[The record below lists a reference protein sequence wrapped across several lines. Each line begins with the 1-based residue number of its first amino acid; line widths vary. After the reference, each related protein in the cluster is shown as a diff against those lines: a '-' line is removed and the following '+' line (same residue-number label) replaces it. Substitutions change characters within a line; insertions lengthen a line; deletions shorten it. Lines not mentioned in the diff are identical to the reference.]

1 MSFTL
6 RPRFRWPMA
15 FGLSVHGSVRG
26 SRPASAR
33 RSRVKPTLLQ
43 HLRCPECRRSLTLR
57 DARVEAFA
65 HGSEIVDGTLVCP
78 QCNSRFAVSDGIPRL
93 HVTASSDETRPRT
106 AASFGYLWA
115 KSVPGQEMYESKAYH
130 YAKMEHSLALPA
142 PNGLVLDAGCG
153 DGIDLTN
160 QARRTGVEVI
170 GVELSDGGCRTS
182 YERARAVPRAHVVQ
196 ADLCRLPFADATFD
210 LAYSY
215 GVLHHIGVPARGLS
229 EVARVAKPGA
239 RIAAYLYEDFS
250 ERSRLLRWSLSAANT
265 LRGITT
271 QMPNRVLYNLCRLA
285 SPFVYAL
292 FTVPAALGRR
302 VRVLAPLANSV
313 PFRHGSGPFSLVG
326 DLYDRFS
333 APVEFRYSRKSA
345 RQFFLDAGLERVTVA
360 DERGWM
366 VSGEKPTANGGERAR
381 ASAG

>member
-1 MSFTL
+1 
-6 RPRFRWPMA
+6 
-15 FGLSVHGSVRG
+15 
-26 SRPASAR
+26 
-33 RSRVKPTLLQ
+33 VKPSLLQ
-43 HLRCPECRRSLTLR
+43 HLRCLECRGELTLR
-57 DARVEAFA
+57 DARVEESAY
-65 HGSEIVDGTLVCP
+65 GREIVDGALICSR
-78 QCNSRFAVSDGIPRL
+78 CSARFAVIDGIPRL
-93 HVTASSDETRPRT
+93 YVTATSDETRPRT

-115 KSVPGQEMYESKAYH
+115 KSVPGEEVYESKAYH
-130 YAKMEHSLALPA
+130 YAKMEQSLALPA
-142 PNGLVLDAGCG
+142 PHGLVLDAGCG
-153 DGIDLTN
+153 DGVDLAN

-182 YERARAVPRAHVVQ
+182 YARARTVPRAHVVQ

-210 LAYSY
+210 FAYSY
-215 GVLHHIGVPARGLS
+215 GVLHHIGAPARGLS
-229 EVARVAKPGA
+229 EVVRVAKPGA

-250 ERSRLLRWSLSAANT
+250 ERSGFLRWSLAAANT
-265 LRGITT
+265 LRTITT

-285 SPFVYAL
+285 SPLVYML

-345 RQFFLDAGLERVTVA
+345 GAFFLDGGLERVTVA
-360 DERGWM
+360 EERGWM
-366 VSGEKPTANGGERAR
+366 VSGVKPVSDGGGRAR
-381 ASAG
+381 STAG